1 MNKYRDSFMTQS
13 DSLEEGGRGILTAVE
28 NEDTH
33 TTVRQAP
40 PPRFTAKESQSSVA
54 SIRTLAN
61 DLEESVR
68 TSGASLSGH
77 ALETQV
83 APAPPRRQSAKP
95 QTYEKRQTRSKRSF
109 ATLFFLLFAIIV
121 FAGSLIFFAAR
132 QGIHLGSINLSFLVP
147 SGFGFGNSGD
157 LDQDAGS
164 VFPETLITV
173 DEQKELPLERVENGG
188 ELRSLLREESR
199 NAGQGRVVALSPSQ
213 TETDSEGARTHT
225 FTDITPIVS
234 TLDLG
239 IAQTLSRN
247 VTEYTFG
254 VLGGDTAGAF
264 LVARVRSY
272 EQVYGALL
280 SWEQDMAKDLY
291 NSFHT
296 NLAST
301 FREED
306 AFVDI
311 TVLGNDARVLRTHEM
326 QEDGEAGGTAVDV
339 LAYTFIDKDT
349 LVLAGSESDLLL
361 LISRL
366 R

>member
-1 MNKYRDSFMTQS
+1 MNKYRDSFETQS

-33 TTVRQAP
+33 TTPRQAP
-40 PPRFTAKESQSSVA
+40 PPRFTAPESQSSVA

-68 TSGASLSGH
+68 SSGASLSGH
-77 ALETQV
+77 VLETQTT
-83 APAPPRRQSAKP
+83 PASPQRRDTRP
-95 QTYEKRQTRSKRSF
+95 QTYQKRQPRPKRSF

-121 FAGSLIFFAAR
+121 FVGSLIFFAVR
-132 QGIHLGSINLSFLVP
+132 QGIHLGSINLSSLVP
-147 SGFGFGNSGD
+147 SGFGLGNSED
-157 LDQDAGS
+157 SNQNAGS
-164 VFPETLITV
+164 AFPETLVSV

-188 ELRSLLREESR
+188 ELKSLLREESR
-199 NAGQGRVVALSPSQ
+199 NAGQGRVIALSPSQ
-213 TETDSEGARTHT
+213 IETNEEGAQIRT
-225 FTDITPIVS
+225 FTDIAPIAS
-234 TLDLG
+234 LLDLG

-254 VLGGDTAGAF
+254 VLGGDTTGAF

-296 NLAST
+296 NLAAT

-311 TVLGNDARVLRTHEM
+311 TVLGNDARVLRTREM
-326 QEDGEAGGTAVDV
+326 QEDGEAESVAIDV
-339 LAYTFIDKDT
+339 LAYTFIDKGT
-349 LVLAGSESDLLL
+349 LILAGSESDLLL
-361 LISRL
+361 LISKL